1 MTSVTDLLAR
11 YRPAE
16 RRVRV
21 LMDGQIQARIDDL
34 QERITRERKREI
46 RDPQGLKTRVPKLE
60 AELADAEESAELEA
74 VTFTVR
80 AMPGAD
86 YDSLEL
92 RFPPTEAQW
101 EKYRKQAEVN
111 AYMASPP
118 RVDGDAMAPALLAAC
133 IAEVDSASVSWSEKD
148 CAELWGT
155 LHEGAR
161 ADLLEAIYQVNNR
174 RSGRPLSESDS
185 DEIPSSTPESPTP
198 PNTESLTASSPVG

>member
-1 MTSVTDLLAR
+1 
-11 YRPAE
+11 
-16 RRVRV
+16 
-21 LMDGQIQARIDDL
+21 MDGQIQARIDDL
-34 QERITRERKREI
+34 NERIQRVKKQEL

-60 AELADAEESAELEA
+60 AELAEAEDAAESEA

-111 AYMASPP
+111 AYLATPP

-133 IAEVDSASVSWSEKD
+133 IAEVDGSPVKWSEQE
-148 CAELWGT
+148 CAQLWGT

-161 ADLLEAIYQVNNR
+161 ADILEAIYQVNNR

-185 DEIPSSTPESPTP
+185 DETPSSTPESPTP
-198 PNTESLTASSPVG
+198 PSTESPTASSPDE